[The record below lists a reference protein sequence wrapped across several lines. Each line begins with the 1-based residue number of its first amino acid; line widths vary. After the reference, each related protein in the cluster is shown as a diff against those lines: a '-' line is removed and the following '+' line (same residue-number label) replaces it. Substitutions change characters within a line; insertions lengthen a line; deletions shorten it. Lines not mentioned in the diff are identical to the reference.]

1 MRLDAIAACVQAV
14 ETVAGEQI
22 SIHRIDLDLLAQ
34 RADCTAREERD
45 AWRASRFR
53 FERDRRRYL
62 AARLALRHV
71 LGAALGVDLAAVRL
85 AEDGNGKPCLADDP
99 DRCHFN
105 LSHSGGL
112 ALIALSRAAPVGVD
126 LELAGMMEADGDLV
140 AACLCPAERCQ
151 WNAIG
156 LAARRRAFLDLWTR
170 KEAALKAVGLGLSVS
185 PAELDVGFE
194 AQPVDLRIGEQSV
207 RVWPVETEGASASV
221 ALVQPDSDA
230 AQAAPRRECST
241 GASPAKT
248 IR

>member
-1 MRLDAIAACVQAV
+1 MSLDAIAACVQAV
-14 ETVAGEQI
+14 ETVAGEWV

-62 AARLALRHV
+62 ASRLALRH
-71 LGAALGVDLAAVRL
+71 LLAAALGADLAALRL
-85 AEDGNGKPCLADDP
+85 AEDGNGKPCLVDEP

-156 LAARRRAFLDLWTR
+156 LAARRRAFLDLC
-170 KEAALKAVGLGLSVS
+170 LGLYASS
-185 PAELDVGFE
+185 ILDLAAECFQTAHLALPLDARPPFFLG
-194 AQPVDLRIGEQSV
+194 R
-207 RVWPVETEGASASV
+207 GA
-221 ALVQPDSDA
+221 D
-230 AQAAPRRECST
+230 QATR
-241 GASPAKT
+241 
-248 IR
+248 

>member
-1 MRLDAIAACVQAV
+1 MPLDAIAACVQAV
-14 ETVAGEQI
+14 ETVAGEHVC
-22 SIHRIDLDLLAQ
+22 IHRIDLDLLAQ

-62 AARLALRHV
+62 ASRLALRH
-71 LGAALGVDLAAVRL
+71 LLAAALGADLAALRL
-85 AEDGNGKPCLADDP
+85 AEDGNGKPCLVDEP